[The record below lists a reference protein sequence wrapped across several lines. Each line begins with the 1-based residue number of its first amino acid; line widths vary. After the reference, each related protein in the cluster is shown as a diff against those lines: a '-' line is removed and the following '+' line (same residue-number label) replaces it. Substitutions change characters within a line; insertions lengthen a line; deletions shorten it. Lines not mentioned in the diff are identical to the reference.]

1 MIVTRIRLKNWRN
14 FRNLDVSLCD
24 INYLLGANATG
35 KSNFLDVFR
44 FLRDICQESGGG
56 FQDAIRNRGG
66 LKMIRCLH
74 ARNPPE
80 VEIYV
85 ELSDSKESNVNWR
98 YLLAFRSEK
107 SGKHRPFV
115 YKEEIWKNDE
125 PLLQRPTADDMEDS
139 SLLTQT
145 HLEQIQ
151 ANAAFRELVDFFGKV
166 SYLHLVPQLLKFG
179 EAIGG
184 KHLQNDP
191 FGQEFLERIAKTPN
205 RTRKSRLD
213 RISRVLEAVI
223 PHFAELSFEKDEYG
237 HPHLSARYEHHRPK
251 AGWQREE
258 SFSDG
263 TLRLIGLFWAILEK
277 NVLLLLEEPEISLNE
292 EIVSKIPG
300 ILDRLLRSKKTRQQI
315 ILSTHSK
322 AMLSNRDIDCRGVI
336 ILESTENGSEAR
348 SMSEKE
354 KRCIES
360 GLSIAEVMSSVT
372 RPKKL
377 EQLGLF

>member
-14 FRNLDVSLCD
+14 FRNLDVPLYD
-24 INYLLGANATG
+24 INYLLCANATG

-125 PLLQRPTADDMEDS
+125 PLLQRPTADDIEDP

-184 KHLQNDP
+184 KRNRWRYSPVLYIYARGHGCAICDMHYCAVCDILFEGSLYFRSNHFGAAGGVRFEFYLFRLQP
-191 FGQEFLERIAKTPN
+191 HARER
-205 RTRKSRLD
+205 
-213 RISRVLEAVI
+213 
-223 PHFAELSFEKDEYG
+223 
-237 HPHLSARYEHHRPK
+237 HHR
-251 AGWQREE
+251 
-258 SFSDG
+258 
-263 TLRLIGLFWAILEK
+263 
-277 NVLLLLEEPEISLNE
+277 
-292 EIVSKIPG
+292 
-300 ILDRLLRSKKTRQQI
+300 
-315 ILSTHSK
+315 
-322 AMLSNRDIDCRGVI
+322 
-336 ILESTENGSEAR
+336 
-348 SMSEKE
+348 
-354 KRCIES
+354 
-360 GLSIAEVMSSVT
+360 
-372 RPKKL
+372 
-377 EQLGLF
+377 